1 MIKLHRTLVV
11 SGEVTN
17 REKILY
23 DDGGNKAVEVRRTRK
38 NCVTYYGDSQSLP
51 ITDNYG
57 RRESGVV
64 GWGKETILESGV
76 VWCMV
81 PETVVRVG
89 AVTWGTKREPGE
101 APSQS

>member
-1 MIKLHRTLVV
+1 M
-11 SGEVTN
+11 
-17 REKILY
+17 
-23 DDGGNKAVEVRRTRK
+23 
-38 NCVTYYGDSQSLP
+38 
-51 ITDNYG
+51 
-57 RRESGVV
+57 